1 MTASTSLKTVL
12 ASLAAVAV
20 VGTAIA
26 QGTPPTTATPDPAT
40 GAGQRSTQN
49 TPMGATGTPG
59 ANAGGNMGATGA
71 AGATGSGSAN
81 MNNNNANT
89 GTGGM
94 QGSTMG
100 STGSNDSTTL
110 AQNTR
115 PARADRN

>member
-71 AGATGSGSAN
+71 TGSGSAN